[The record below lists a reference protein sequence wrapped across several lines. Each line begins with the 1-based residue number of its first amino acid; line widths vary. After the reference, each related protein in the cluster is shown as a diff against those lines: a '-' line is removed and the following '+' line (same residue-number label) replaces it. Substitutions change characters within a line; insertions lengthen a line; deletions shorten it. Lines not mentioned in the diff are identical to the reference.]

1 MDQQLSPIK
10 IQEEEEQVS
19 IHVEDQQPT
28 YEIEAKNTGIRSIL
42 KKMTS
47 FPLAGAELS
56 KKKSSIKKQRSY
68 AEFVADQASPVDEGS
83 K

>member
-1 MDQQLSPIK
+1 
-10 IQEEEEQVS
+10 
-19 IHVEDQQPT
+19 
-28 YEIEAKNTGIRSIL
+28 
-42 KKMTS
+42 MTS

-68 AEFVADQASPVDEGS
+68 AEFVADQTSPVDEGS